1 MNEEQL
7 REIRKTYIIAL
18 ALNIQY
24 KFIKEYVNQD
34 LRKAINEAKAKNSY
48 FIKIIDQYMQK
59 RRVGQDFIDD
69 EEEQAFK
76 YLEELDKLI

>member
-1 MNEEQL
+1 MTEEEL
-7 REIRKTYIIAL
+7 REVRKTYIIAL

-34 LRKAINEAKAKNSY
+34 LKKAINEAKAKNSH

-59 RRVGQDFIDD
+59 RRVGQDFINE

>member
-1 MNEEQL
+1 MTEEEL
-7 REIRKTYIIAL
+7 REVRKTYIIAL

-34 LRKAINEAKAKNSY
+34 LKKAINEAKAKNSH

-59 RRVGQDFIDD
+59 RRVSQDFINE

>member
-34 LRKAINEAKAKNSY
+34 LRKAINEAKAKNSH

-59 RRVGQDFIDD
+59 RRVGQDFINE